1 MAVIT
6 DAKEKTLSSTYAEEG
21 GVDYRKL
28 QTFKD
33 MMVAVGRQTHEFPN
47 RKGVFLV
54 DAPHSHGAIIEYR
67 GPEPHRLVLTIEG
80 LGNKNWLAEW
90 MYMCDPAGGS
100 RYGNIAQDLMMT
112 GINDNIAQ
120 GADPFLMSDEIA
132 AGTSDWFADT
142 CRSQEFAEGTLR
154 VCGEEGIA
162 LGSGESPA
170 YKYLIHSTEP
180 VVDAPTM
187 TVHITGL
194 VQPASRL
201 ITGEN
206 LRVGDQIVGLFA
218 NGVHDNGISLLIN
231 RGLRLPDK
239 FFTKMPNG
247 QTFGE
252 AVLTPTPSYSA
263 FVRCLLAIEVEVHAL
278 LPGTGDGVAKLA
290 YDKRPFTYYVHS
302 WPKITKQPPIFAY
315 INEILGVSTF
325 DMLTTFNC
333 GIGYYAFVPPREVE
347 RTIKVAELAGHEA
360 MLVGEVREGER
371 MTIFGYGGKEIKLP
385 PPGE

>member
-1 MAVIT
+1 M
-6 DAKEKTLSSTYAEEG
+6 SSTYAEEG

-28 QTFKD
+28 QAFKD
-33 MMVAVGRQTHEFPN
+33 MMVAVGRSTRTNPN
-47 RKGVFLV
+47 RKGVFLI

-90 MYMCDPAGGS
+90 MYMHDPAGGS
-100 RYGNIAQDLMMT
+100 RYDNIAQDLMMM

-132 AGTSDWFADT
+132 AGTSEWFSDLG
-142 CRSQEFAEGTLR
+142 RSQDFARGIEVICNG
-154 VCGEEGIA
+154 EGIA
-162 LGSGESPA
+162 LGSGETPA

-187 TVHITGL
+187 TIHITGL
-194 VQPASRL
+194 VQPSSRL
-201 ITGEN
+201 ITGES
-206 LRVGDQIVGLFA
+206 LRAGDQIVGVFA
-218 NGVHDNGISLLIN
+218 NGVHSNGTSLLTK
-231 RGLRLPDK
+231 RGLELPDK

-252 AVLTPTPSYSA
+252 AILTPTPSYSS
-263 FVRCLLAIEVEVHAL
+263 FIRSLLAIGVEVHAL

-290 YDKRPFTYYVHS
+290 YDKRPFTYYVHT
-302 WPKITKQPPIFAY
+302 WPRITEQPPIFAY
-315 INEILGVSTF
+315 INEILGVSHY

-333 GIGYYAFVPPREVE
+333 GMGYYVFVPKREVE
-347 RTIKVAELAGHEA
+347 RTIKVAELAGHQA

-371 MTIFGYGGKEIKLP
+371 VTIFHHGGKDFKLP